1 MRKDAPPIARWLLGK
16 NLEMVLVSYKHEEE
30 PTQRKAII
38 LGDKV
43 PRDIECP
50 CGCGEKVLVDQKKS
64 HVIEEKRWWER
75 KK

>member
-1 MRKDAPPIARWLLGK
+1 MR
-16 NLEMVLVSYKHEEE
+16 LEMVLVSYKHEEE